1 MAGFFIGE
9 EHMQHIRN
17 IAVIAHVDHGKT
29 TLVDALL
36 KQTHTF
42 RDNQKEMLE
51 ECILDSND
59 LERERGITI
68 LAKNCAITYKGYSI
82 NIIDTPG
89 HADFSGEVERTLSM
103 ADGALLIIDA
113 QEGPMP
119 QSRFVLKKA
128 LELGLKLI
136 VVINKIDKP
145 FARTE
150 KVMAKTEDLFLEL
163 AKTEKQLSFVTLFAI
178 AREGKVF
185 AQLPEDPTIAGD
197 VTPLL
202 ETIISEIPAPPVTQD
217 GPFKMVVSSLEYDKH
232 LGRISIGR
240 IHSGSISK
248 RDSVIV
254 TDKPTKTLS
263 VERVML
269 SRGLG
274 RYETETASAGDI
286 VALTGISEVTI
297 GQTLSSPGDTTSLH
311 TIEISEPTLHMQM
324 GSNTSPFAAKEGE
337 FTTSRQLEER
347 LMRELESNLSLRVEK
362 LDGSQFKV
370 SGRGELHL
378 SILLENMRREGYE
391 MEVSKPEV
399 ITKRI
404 DGVLSEPIEEVSIIV
419 PEEFSG
425 AINQELG
432 RRYAELQKVEQVTD
446 TEVEFTYKMTSRA
459 LIGLRSS
466 LLTQTKGTVL
476 VNSQFL
482 AFEPMGR
489 ALPQLRNG
497 VLISSEGGD
506 VTAYGLNAA
515 QGRGVTFVK
524 PGDTIYEGQI
534 IGVNAKKEDIEVNIC
549 KGKKLT
555 NMRTSGSDGIISIT
569 PPVNMSLEQA
579 LEFIEDDELLEVT
592 PKSLRVR
599 KKHLTAV
606 DRKRNKRKER
616 FENV

>member
-1 MAGFFIGE
+1 
-9 EHMQHIRN
+9 MQHIRN

-36 KQTHTF
+36 KQTNVF
-42 RDNQKEMLE
+42 RDNQREMHE
-51 ECILDSND
+51 DRILDSND

-68 LAKNCAITYKGYSI
+68 LAKNCAISYKDYKI

-150 KVMAKTEDLFLEL
+150 KVVAKTEDLFLEL
-163 AKTEKQLSFVTLFAI
+163 AHSEEQLHFTTLYAI
-178 AREGKVF
+178 ARDGRVF
-185 AQLPEDPTIAGD
+185 TELPEDLNQPGNVI
-197 VTPLL
+197 PLL
-202 ETIISEIPAPPVTQD
+202 ETIVSEIPAPQVNPD
-217 GPFKMVVSSLEYDKH
+217 GPFKMVVSTLDYDKH

-240 IHSGSISK
+240 IHQGTIAK

-254 TDKPTKTLS
+254 TDIPTKMHS
-263 VERVML
+263 VERIML
-269 SRGLG
+269 SKGLS
-274 RYETETASAGDI
+274 RYETDSASAGDI
-286 VALTGISEVTI
+286 VSLTGIAEVTI
-297 GQTLSSPGDTTSLH
+297 GQTLSDPSDTTSLH

-324 GSNTSPFAAKEGE
+324 GSNTSPFSAKEGD

-347 LMRELESNLSLRVEK
+347 LDRELESNLSLRVEK
-362 LDGSQFKV
+362 LNGSQFKL

-391 MEVSKPEV
+391 MEVSKPQV
-399 ITKRI
+399 ITKKV
-404 DGVLSEPIEEVSIIV
+404 DGVLLEPVEEVSIIV

-432 RRYAELQKVEQVTD
+432 RRYAELQKMESVTD
-446 TEVEFTYKMTSRA
+446 TEVEFTYKVASRA

-466 LLTQTKGTVL
+466 LLTQTKGTVI

-482 AFEPMGR
+482 AFEPVGKE
-489 ALPQLRNG
+489 LPQLRNG
-497 VLISSEGGD
+497 VLISSETGD

-515 QGRGVTFVK
+515 QGRGVTFVR

-534 IGVNAKKEDIEVNIC
+534 IGLNAKKEDIEVNVC

-555 NMRTSGSDGIISIT
+555 NMRTSGSDGIVHIT
-569 PPVNMSLEQA
+569 PPLEMSLEQS
-579 LEFIEDDELLEVT
+579 LEFIEDDELLEIT
-592 PKSLRVR
+592 PLSLRIR

-606 DRKRNKRKER
+606 DRKRQRRKER
-616 FENV
+616 ESI